1 MSIDTIVLDGSC
13 TLVSHLDGRC
23 ALSTQLDGNPFTV
36 LKVREVDYYTGAYEF
51 TPSPETQT
59 IEIDQLTASQNITIN
74 PIPQNYGL
82 ISWNGL
88 GIRVS

>member
-1 MSIDTIVLDGSC
+1 MRATSI
-13 TLVSHLDGRC
+13 
-23 ALSTQLDGNPFTV
+23 
-36 LKVREVDYYTGAYEF
+36 EVDFDFDRPEIEAVFFTKPQIIETEFDGIPAPASYHGTYSF
-51 TPSPETQT
+51 TPSADTQT
-59 IEIDQLTASQNITIN
+59 IPTAGLLMNENIVVN